1 MSTIADVVKLRSGY
15 ANFVKLRSAFEECK
29 ENAERMA
36 MYRPTKAHRRAFE
49 RICRGL
55 YQPND
60 KKFYLLSG
68 SYGTGKSHLCLMLA
82 NVLSRASGD
91 PDIKAF
97 YEGYVKLDA
106 EQGTMIRNVRKNG
119 QYLVAMCDYAS
130 GKKFEDAVL
139 KAILDACVAAGLD
152 AGTKTEFNEAERMLA
167 DWEKKAG
174 KGVRNFYA
182 DFKAALEKVTS
193 GVSVDQVRA
202 GLKEVESD
210 ALSQFK
216 DAFRETM
223 GGIEFQPQAGNLI
236 SIVKEIVK
244 SAAFKDRFKGIA
256 IFFDEFGYTLEKHTY
271 STDVLQGFMED
282 ICQRESNVIFVG
294 CIHKDFKAYAD
305 RLSKADV
312 AVLDARKTDVTLA
325 NEGIEE
331 IIGAIVETQ
340 KDAKVWAQEIDPK
353 KGIFDSLV
361 PVCKTLK
368 LFPWIDD
375 VDRIR
380 QRVLEDIYG
389 VHPMSLACLLRLS
402 SEIGSDVRSTFTFF
416 SGDVGGA
423 EGSYADFI
431 AHAPITIS
439 GGKLNLYRV
448 EQLFEFFQRELSHRN
463 PDLREPQRQL
473 VNGYYASVDALRK
486 SMQGELF
493 DEQRDER
500 VAILKTVLIYQL
512 SQPAIPTT
520 LENIQFGMY
529 CLAKNEEKQVE
540 THLKYLARTGALF
553 FRQQS
558 NTYELAVGAGDDP
571 YLLIERYLADARL
584 HPQDKIVALLE
595 EAPDQ
600 QELDFLRASQH
611 NVHFGEDK
619 RFSRY
624 FVAAKDLG
632 PDLWTRLH
640 KEWLENLSKDKKSAE
655 GAVVYALCEDDAAVQ
670 QAKNAIR
677 DIPYANILVSVPHN
691 PQPFTEMLL
700 KVKAC
705 RHYLP
710 PNEAE
715 KISAQTEAR
724 LRDIFEDPQDGYLTQ
739 LHRIMNDILSAEKAA
754 WYGQNGKMLVDQPK
768 QPHRPADMLCD
779 ELFKRRCKIKHPDL
793 NLSHDDKWRTGKNT
807 ALKQAVAVLL
817 DTDQEVQIDNGNP
830 DNHGQKRYLEKV
842 LLKGAGAL
850 LKTTSDG
857 PVTYFECECE
867 SDKISDDF
875 PVLRELCRRLAEQK
889 TGSTLSVGSFIDEVK
904 EEPYGAGPTAII
916 LSLALAVRA
925 FGERLRIFKDSTKS
939 TEHSLRTFE
948 ELSDLVA
955 DASTKVVIEVLSITA
970 GQAKLV
976 EGIAQAVHAP
986 ALKHGEKRTL
996 QAAHAAIT
1004 KWWVGIP
1011 DAAKIIDIYE
1021 KAEHKRL
1028 RKLRDCLGQ
1037 AARTDRFELLLEKLP
1052 SVYTGEMAGSSFTE
1066 KDAEKVSN
1074 ELANDV
1080 KLFETGLMRLRNEM
1094 AEALSIVMGSKGDLR
1109 HCETL
1114 IAGWYDGLNPTQRDA
1129 LRFKDDEDAYCVM
1142 QVLGDSKTDFETK
1155 LMTGWPSGFGFGS
1168 VVSWTSSH
1176 VEEFAAKF
1184 KQAKK
1189 VIDEAKV
1196 AVPKIKIQQPVYK
1209 VQAGE
1214 CVVIETP
1221 LGAAGF
1227 IYTTDGEDPKKS
1239 ENAKKVGEKADLA
1252 LELKEQQ
1259 NILIKIRPF
1268 DEQGN
1273 TGDLETF
1280 TIVNRE
1286 KEYDVVVD
1294 SDLVQGD
1301 TGSFKFPEDLHSLAW
1316 VLKSLVAQSLKKK
1329 IIDRKQA
1336 DKLNATIS
1344 AISEKPIYTK

>member
-1 MSTIADVVKLRSGY
+1 MSTIADVVKLRTGY

-91 PDIKAF
+91 PDIKEF
-97 YEGYVKLDA
+97 YEGYSKLDA
-106 EQGTMIRNVRKNG
+106 EQGKMIRNVRKSG

-139 KAILDACVAAGLD
+139 KAILDACAAAGLD
-152 AGTKTEFNEAERMLA
+152 AGTKTEFNEAERTLT

-182 DFKAALEKVTS
+182 DFKAALEKVAA
-193 GVSVDQVRA
+193 GVPVEQLRA
-202 GLKEVESD
+202 GLKDVDSE
-210 ALSQFK
+210 ALAQFA
-216 DAFRETM
+216 DAFREMM

-236 SIVKEIVK
+236 GIVKEIVK
-244 SAAFKDRFKGIA
+244 SAAFKERFKGIA

-271 STDVLQGFMED
+271 ATDVLQGFMEEV
-282 ICQRESNVIFVG
+282 CQREANVLFVG

-325 NEGIEE
+325 NEGVEE

-340 KDAKVWAQEIDPK
+340 KDTEVWMQEIEPR
-353 KGIFDSLV
+353 KGVFDSLV
-361 PVCKTLK
+361 PVCKTLN

-375 VDRIR
+375 VDRVR

-431 AHAPITIS
+431 AQAPVTAS

-448 EQLFEFFQRELSHRN
+448 EQLFGFFQRELSLRN

-473 VNGYYASVDALRK
+473 LNGYYASVDALRK
-486 SMQGELF
+486 SSQGQLF
-493 DEQRDER
+493 DEQNDER

-512 SQPAIPTT
+512 SQPAIPTN

-529 CLAKNEEKQVE
+529 CLTKSEEKQVE
-540 THLKYLARTGALF
+540 SHLKYLAKTGALF

-571 YLLIERYLADARL
+571 YLLIERYMADASL
-584 HPQDKIVALLE
+584 HPQDAVAALLG
-595 EAPDQ
+595 EAPDP
-600 QELDFLRASQH
+600 QELDFLKASQH

-619 RFSRY
+619 RFTRC

-632 PDLWTRLH
+632 TDLWTRLH
-640 KEWLENLSKDKKSAE
+640 TEWLENLSKDKKSAE

-670 QAKNAIR
+670 QAKNAVQG
-677 DIPYANILVSVPHN
+677 IPYGNILVAVPHHA
-691 PQPFTEMLL
+691 QPFTETLL

-715 KISAQTEAR
+715 KISAQTESR
-724 LRDIFEDPQDGYLTQ
+724 LRDIFEDPQDGFLTQ
-739 LHRIMNDILSAEKAA
+739 LHRIMNDILSGEKAA
-754 WYGQNGKMLVDQPK
+754 WYGQNGKMIVDQPK

-779 ELFKRRCKIKHPDL
+779 ELFKRRCKVKHPDV
-793 NLSHDDKWRTGKNT
+793 NLSHDDKWRSGKNT
-807 ALKQAVAVLL
+807 ALKQAVTVLL

-850 LKTTSDG
+850 LKTTADG

-867 SDKISDDF
+867 PDKISDDF

-889 TGSTLSVGSFIDEVK
+889 PGSALSVGSFIEEVK
-904 EEPYGAGPTAII
+904 GEPYGAGPTAII
-916 LSLALAVRA
+916 LALAHAVRA

-939 TEHSLRTFE
+939 AEHPLATYE
-948 ELSDLVA
+948 DLMDLVA
-955 DASTKVVIEVLSITA
+955 DPSAKVVIEVLSITD

-976 EGIAQAVHAP
+976 EGVAHAVHAP

-996 QAAHAAIT
+996 QAAHAAVT
-1004 KWWVGIP
+1004 KWWAGVP
-1011 DAAKIIDIYE
+1011 DGAKIIDIYA
-1021 KAEHKRL
+1021 KGDQKRL
-1028 RKLRDCLGQ
+1028 KALGDCLNQ
-1037 AARTDRFELLLEKLP
+1037 AARTDRFELVLEKLP
-1052 SVYTGEMAGSSFTE
+1052 AVYTGEVAGAGFAE
-1066 KDAEKVSN
+1066 KDAEKVSK
-1074 ELANDV
+1074 ELADDV
-1080 KLFETGLMRLRNEM
+1080 KLVETGLMRLRNEM
-1094 AEALSIVMGSKGDLR
+1094 AEALSSVMGTKGDLR
-1109 HCETL
+1109 HCD
-1114 IAGWYDGLNPTQRDA
+1114 AQVASWYDSLNPTQRDA
-1129 LRFKDDEDAYCVM
+1129 VRFKDEEDAYVVM

-1168 VVSWTSSH
+1168 VSSWTSSH
-1176 VEEFAAKF
+1176 VAEFAAKF

-1196 AVPKIKIQQPVYK
+1196 EVPKIKIKMPVYK
-1209 VQAGE
+1209 VRAGE
-1214 CVVIETP
+1214 PVLIEAP
-1221 LGAAGF
+1221 QGAAGF

-1239 ENAKKVGEKADLA
+1239 ENVKRVNEKADLA
-1252 LELKEQQ
+1252 VELKDLQ
-1259 NILIKIRPF
+1259 NVVIKIRPC
-1268 DEQGN
+1268 DQQGN
-1273 TGDLETF
+1273 TGDMETF

-1286 KEYDVVVD
+1286 KEYDVAVD
-1294 SDLVQGD
+1294 RDLVLGD
-1301 TGSFKFPEDLHSLAW
+1301 IGSFKFPEDAHALVL
-1316 VLKSLVAQSLKKK
+1316 VLKSLVAQSVKRK
-1329 IIDRKQA
+1329 IIERKKA
-1336 DKLNATIS
+1336 DKLVMAIDELPEKTIYP
-1344 AISEKPIYTK
+1344 K